1 MEIKRKVVVRNV
13 AGETMLIPVGNT
25 AAEYN
30 GIFTLSPSAAVA
42 FEALNNGGDEEDA
55 LRAILDNF
63 DVDEDTARKD
73 LDDFL
78 VSLREFGI
86 I

>member
-1 MEIKRKVVVRNV
+1 MDIKRKVVVRNV

-30 GIFTLSPSAAVA
+30 GIFTLSPSAATA
-42 FEALNNGGDEEDA
+42 FEAINNGGDEEDA

>member
-30 GIFTLSPSAAVA
+30 GIFTLSPSAAAA
-42 FEALNNGGDEEDA
+42 FEAISNGGDEEDA

>member
-1 MEIKRKVVVRNV
+1 MEIKRKVVVRKV

-30 GIFTLSPSAAVA
+30 GIFTLSPSAATA
-42 FEALNNGGDEEDA
+42 FEAINNGGDEEDA

>member
-1 MEIKRKVVVRNV
+1 MDIKRKVVVRNV

-30 GIFTLSPSAAVA
+30 GIFTLSPSASVA
-42 FEALNNGGDEEDA
+42 FEAVNNGGDEEDA

-73 LDDFL
+73 LNDFL
-78 VSLREFGI
+78 LSLKEFGI